1 MANDSQDLL
10 FEVKDGI
17 ATITLNRPAQRN
29 AMTAEMR
36 ERLGEHLQQISSDP
50 AIRVGVITGAG
61 GVFCAGADL
70 KQRVATGG
78 ARAEDTSAATVL
90 APDPGAKW
98 STLKVSKPLIAAI
111 DGYCLAGGMELALLC
126 DIRICTPSAQFGL
139 PEVIRGFFPGGGG
152 PQRLVKAIPQS
163 MAMELL
169 LTGDRIDAEAAA
181 RCGLVSRV
189 VSTEDLMPIVGK
201 LAERIAGH
209 APLAVRTVKEVATAA
224 LDQTLEQSLR
234 FGDTLRW
241 VIGQTE
247 DAKEGPRA
255 FAEKREPQFK
265 GR

>member
-1 MANDSQDLL
+1 MHFVHLPGGFLECQDGL
-10 FEVKDGI
+10 
-17 ATITLNRPAQRN
+17 
-29 AMTAEMR
+29 
-36 ERLGEHLQQISSDP
+36 RLAPL
-50 AIRVGVITGAG
+50 
-61 GVFCAGADL
+61 C
-70 KQRVATGG
+70 QRVATGG
-78 ARAEDTSAATVL
+78 ARAEDASAATVL
-90 APDPGAKW
+90 APDPVAKW

-152 PQRLVKAIPQS
+152 PQRLVKAIPLS

-169 LTGDRIDAEAAA
+169 LTGDRINADEAA

-189 VSTEDLMPIVGK
+189 VAAEELAPSVQK

-209 APLAVRTVKEVATAA
+209 APLAVRTVKEVATTA

-234 FGDTLRW
+234 FGDTMRW
-241 VIGQTE
+241 VIGQTH

-255 FAEKREPQFK
+255 FAEKRDPQFK

>member
-1 MANDSQDLL
+1 MSSEDLS
-10 FEVKDGI
+10 FQVADHI
-17 ATITLNRPAQRN
+17 ATLTLNRPAQRN
-29 AMTAEMR
+29 ALTADMR
-36 ERLGEHLQQISSDP
+36 ERLSAHLQQIANDP
-50 AIRVGVITGAG
+50 AIRVAIITGAG

-70 KQRVATGG
+70 KQRAASGG
-78 ARAEDTSAATVL
+78 ARAEDASAATVL
-90 APDPGAKW
+90 APDPAARW
-98 STLKVSKPLIAAI
+98 STLKVPKPLIAAI
-111 DGYCLAGGMELALLC
+111 DGYCLAGGMELALAC
-126 DIRICTPSAQFGL
+126 DIRICTPAAQFGL

-152 PQRLVKAIPQS
+152 PQRLVRAIPQS

-181 RCGLVSRV
+181 RSGLVSRV
-189 VSTEDLMPIVGK
+189 VAADELMPAAQN
-201 LAERIAGH
+201 LAARIAGH

-234 FGDTLRW
+234 FGDTMRW

-255 FAEKREPQFK
+255 FTEKREPQFK